1 MKIPLPDLLRK
12 LREKQTERGLRP
24 WTERLGLRLWAFAAK
39 RPALYRPMVK
49 VGSRVLGWL
58 GGQSHS
64 VSSLPLGRGWTAHRD
79 MPTPSGP
86 TFKERWAKQR
96 H

>member
-1 MKIPLPDLLRK
+1 
-12 LREKQTERGLRP
+12 
-24 WTERLGLRLWAFAAK
+24 
-39 RPALYRPMVK
+39 MVK